1 MKGLIIINPYKI
13 PYNSVIQAERL
24 SKEFRSFGVEVDI
37 LTDGYTLCHFD
48 GNKNLTLKNPVDFII
63 YLDKDKY
70 LSAMLEK
77 CGARLF
83 NSHNAIRISDE
94 KGDTEI
100 ALSNSGVNMPK
111 TIFAPVCYKDSAST
125 DKDFIEYITSELN
138 FPIVVKES
146 YGSMGKGVYL
156 AKDKG
161 ELISLYNSLKT
172 KPHLYQN
179 HVGKPHGIDIRV
191 IVIGKKAVAIMK
203 RENLTD
209 FRSNVGLGGKGYPL
223 DINDKTLAPFIST
236 AEKVADI
243 INLDYCGVDLLI
255 DDNGA
260 PVVCEVNSNAFFMEM
275 ESATGINVASLYARH
290 VIDSVNKL

>member
-24 SKEFRSFGVEVDI
+24 SKEFRSFGIDVEI
-37 LTDGYTLCHFD
+37 ITDGYTLCHVD

-83 NSHNAIRISDE
+83 NSHNAIRICDD
-94 KGDTEI
+94 KGDTYI
-100 ALSNSGVNMPK
+100 ALANSGINMPK
-111 TIFAPVCYKDSAST
+111 TVFAPVCYKDSANT
-125 DKDFIEYITSELN
+125 DKDFIEYLTTELN

-161 ELISLYNSLKT
+161 ELISLYNALKT

-179 HVGKPHGIDIRV
+179 HVGKSHGIDIRV

-223 DINDKTLAPFIST
+223 DIKDKNLAQFIAT

-243 INLDYCGVDLLI
+243 IDLDYCGVDLLI
-255 DDNGA
+255 DDNGN

-275 ESATGINVASLYARH
+275 ESATGINVASLYAKH
-290 VIDSVNKL
+290 VINSMK